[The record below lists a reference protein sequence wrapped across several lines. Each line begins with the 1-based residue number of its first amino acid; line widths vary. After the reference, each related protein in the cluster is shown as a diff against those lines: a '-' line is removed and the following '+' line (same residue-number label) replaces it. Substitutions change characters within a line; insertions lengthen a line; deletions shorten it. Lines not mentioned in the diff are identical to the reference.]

1 MCSFLLHS
9 QWGGNLIGA
18 PLGSCYNRVEAKR
31 WWWWWWYSSGGG
43 MRDGP
48 ALVEEYITSGR

>member
-18 PLGSCYNRVEAKR
+18 PLGSCYNRVGANR
-31 WWWWWWYSSGGG
+31 WWWYSSGGG